1 MEKISF
7 KSLLFLALFALG
19 FVANAQ
25 TKRNVKQEEAN
36 KKLVTTFYQGLIGD
50 KDISAIDKYLDKNFV
65 THNPNMPDGSD
76 ALKKAFSSDFVNTP
90 KIKVDFRHIAA
101 DGDFVFL
108 HMKMKN
114 PAGKYEA
121 VADIFKVKN
130 NKIVELWD
138 VIQEVPDKSKNPHPM
153 FDIKQAYIPV
163 KRNIKQEEI
172 NKKIVLV
179 FYQKLFGD
187 KDASAID
194 AYLTK
199 DYIQHNPA
207 VADGSVALK
216 NAVKQWF
223 NGAKKEKIDV
233 QHLAAD
239 GDLVFLH
246 IKNTRTAGETNAIVD
261 IFRLKNNKIVEHW
274 DVIQEVP
281 KATVSKHPMF

>member
-7 KSLLFLALFALG
+7 KLFLLLALCAIG
-19 FVANAQ
+19 FMANAQ
-25 TKRNVKQEEAN
+25 TKRNVRQEEAN

-50 KDISAIDKYLDKNFV
+50 KNIGVIDKYLDKSFV
-65 THNPNMPDGSD
+65 THNPDMPDGSD
-76 ALKKAFSSDFVNTP
+76 GLKKAFSADFANAP

-101 DGDFVFL
+101 NGDFVFL

-114 PAGKYEA
+114 PADKYEA

-138 VIQEVPDKSKNPHPM
+138 VIQEVPEKSENPHPM
-153 FDIKQAYIPV
+153 FDSVQVYTPV
-163 KRNIKQEEI
+163 KRNVKQEEA
-172 NKKIVLV
+172 NKKLVLT

-187 KDASAID
+187 KDVSAID
-194 AYLTK
+194 TFLSK

-207 VADGSVALK
+207 VADGSAALK
-216 NAVKQWF
+216 TAVKQWF
-223 NGAKKEKIDV
+223 KGARKEKVDV

-246 IKNTRTAGETNAIVD
+246 IKKTRIPEETRAIVD
-261 IFRLKNNKIVEHW
+261 IFRVSNNKIVEHW

-281 KATVSKHPMF
+281 KASVSKHPMF